1 MKLPSRLAVSAALML
16 AATTSIPVVHA
27 EPPSSEH
34 HYVLASSCSGHT
46 SSLSSSSE
54 SCTDEKPAFLP
65 GILSWWISAIQ
76 KVLSV
81 FGFVL
86 PDAGQPVEDAG
97 AKPAPGNTDPQ
108 VPGHGQADDGAASTD
123 PLAPNFKAP
132 ENLWFASHTARAANV
147 MGDSGAFT
155 GSVTNGYHLITTNRA
170 GETVN
175 WEKPVGI
182 VVRLHGDGRGEYD
195 RGAAGHSTWEIVDEA
210 IKENMIV
217 LLPAT
222 PDSRTKTWWQPSEL
236 TKNRAFVTSLV
247 DSISSDP
254 SYPNINRSDIFWYGY
269 SGGAEFLGYDLLT
282 HGADYVTSGALLA
295 GGGGAPTWHQELYQS
310 TVSNHQLSS
319 VPVSWVTGENDLGI
333 GSSSSSWISNGF
345 NAVAA
350 SRKGFQYYCGG
361 AVHPAGPNKWQCD
374 DNAAGYSQAELEILP
389 GEDHYSID
397 AAEVLAKYLPQRAR
411 ITPNIDN

>member
-1 MKLPSRLAVSAALML
+1 MKLLSRLAVSAALML
-16 AATTSIPVVHA
+16 AATTSGPAAHA
-27 EPPSSEH
+27 DQASSEH
-34 HYVLASSCSGHT
+34 SYVLASSCSSHA
-46 SSLSSSSE
+46 SSLSSSSQ
-54 SCTDEKPAFLP
+54 SCTDEKPSFLP
-65 GILSWWISAIQ
+65 GLLSWWINAIQ
-76 KVLSV
+76 KALAE

-86 PDAGQPVEDAG
+86 PDAGQSVEYAG
-97 AKPAPGNTDPQ
+97 AKPAPEEPHTHAPDP
-108 VPGHGQADDGAASTD
+108 VRADNDAASVD
-123 PLAPNFKAP
+123 PLAPGFKAP
-132 ENLWFASHTARAANV
+132 ENLWFASHTAHAANV
-147 MGDSGAFT
+147 KGDSGAFSGT
-155 GSVTNGYHLITTNRA
+155 VTNGYHLITTNRA

-195 RGAAGHSTWEIVDEA
+195 RGAYGHSTWEIVDEA

-222 PDSRTKTWWQPSEL
+222 PDTRTKTWWQPSEL
-236 TKNRAFVTSLV
+236 TKNRAYVTSLV

-254 SYPNINRSDIFWYGY
+254 AYPNINRSDIFWYGY

-282 HGADYVTSGALLA
+282 HGAEYVTSGALLT
-295 GGGGAPTWHQELYQS
+295 GGGGAPTWHRDRYQS
-310 TVSNHQLSS
+310 TVSHHQLSS
-319 VPVSWVTGENDLGI
+319 VPVSWVTGENDLGT
-333 GSSSSSWISNGF
+333 GNAPFSRRSNGF

-350 SRKGFQYYCGG
+350 SRKGFHYYCGG

-374 DNAAGYSQAELEILP
+374 DNAAGYTQAELEILP

-411 ITPNIDN
+411 TTPNIDN